1 MFVYKSRGREL
12 FVYVCLS
19 AAGSVYKHGWHT
31 NTAIR
36 PPLTPPVLSTSS
48 SPHCPVSPTP
58 RGRSIFGKTVVD
70 DVAGETDGV
79 RDVL

>member
-1 MFVYKSRGREL
+1 M
-12 FVYVCLS
+12 FVYVCLQIS
-19 AAGSVYKHGWHT
+19 RPRAVCLCLFIEHGWYT